1 MAALFAFLLLALV
14 VSFLCSLLESVILS
28 MTHTHIALMIKNG
41 VKSGVML
48 SNMKKNIN
56 HPLAAILTLNT
67 VANTVGAAGVGAQ
80 SYFLFGK
87 EWVAVSSGILTVLI
101 LVVSEIIPKTIG
113 TVYWKKLATPSAY
126 LLKALIII
134 TFPIVKIL
142 EVISQ
147 SIARNGPVEKITREE
162 LLVLADIGLR
172 EGILQKKEARIFEN
186 LLLLSEI
193 RTGDILTPRSVLLAF
208 QKDRTIKDVVTSNS
222 PIQFSRIPVFDSN
235 LDDITGIILKSEL
248 IEAFYTGRENEPL
261 ENLSTPLFAVPE
273 SKSIAG
279 LFDDFLNRREHI
291 FLVVDEY
298 GGTAGIVTL
307 EDAVETLLGVEIV
320 DEVDSVEDMRA
331 FALEQWKKSRK
342 KKQTLGDE

>member
-1 MAALFAFLLLALV
+1 MASLFSFLLFALV
-14 VSFLCSLLESVILS
+14 VSFICSLLESVILS
-28 MTHTHIALMIKNG
+28 MTHTHIALMMKNG
-41 VKSGVML
+41 VRSGDIL
-48 SNMKKNIN
+48 HKMKKNIN

-80 SYFLFGK
+80 SYYLFGK

-101 LVVSEIIPKTIG
+101 LVISEIIPKTIG
-113 TVYWKKLATPSAY
+113 AVYWKKLATPSAY
-126 LLKALIII
+126 ILRALIIL

-142 EVISQ
+142 EMISQ
-147 SIARNGPVEKITREE
+147 SITRNGPVAKITREE

-208 QKDRTIKDVVTSNS
+208 QKDLTVKEVVTSNS
-222 PIQFSRIPVFDSN
+222 PIQFSRIPVFDGDMDS
-235 LDDITGIILKSEL
+235 ITGSILKSEL
-248 IEAFYTGRENEPL
+248 IEAFYTDRESETI
-261 ENLSTPLFAVPE
+261 EKLSTPLFAVPE
-273 SKSIAG
+273 SRSITG
-279 LFDDFLNRREHI
+279 LFDDFINRREHI

-320 DEVDSVEDMRA
+320 DEVDSVDDMRA
-331 FALEQWKKSRK
+331 FALEQWKKSRRR
-342 KKQTLGDE
+342 KQTLGDE